1 MQVQMTDGTFVEAIP
16 MEGTILVNIGLL
28 LENWTNGRLRA
39 TRHRVIRPT
48 PEQRMSLVLFVHP
61 DENVL
66 VKPLGNMT
74 DENKPAIYE
83 AVEAQKFSHKLLED
97 IR

>member
-1 MQVQMTDGTFVEAIP
+1 MEGTYIEAVP

-48 PEQRMSLVLFVHP
+48 AEERMSLVLFVLP
-61 DENVL
+61 DKHVIVE
-66 VKPLGNMT
+66 PLGETT
-74 DENKPAIYE
+74 DENAIASYD
-83 AVEAQKFSHKLLED
+83 AVEARKFTHKLLSD
-97 IR
+97 IL

>member
-1 MQVQMTDGTFVEAIP
+1 
-16 MEGTILVNIGLL
+16 MEGTVLVNIGLL

-48 PEQRMSLVLFVHP
+48 AEERMSLVLFVHP
-61 DENVL
+61 DENVV
-66 VKPLGNMT
+66 VKPLGDMT
-74 DENKPAIYE
+74 DENDSANYD
-83 AVEAQKFSHKLLED
+83 AVEAQKFSHRLLAE

>member
-1 MQVQMTDGTFVEAIP
+1 MTDGTFVDAIP

-48 PEQRMSLVLFVHP
+48 PEQRMSVVLFVHP
-61 DENVL
+61 DENVV
-66 VKPLGNMT
+66 VKPLDDMTSGN
-74 DENKPAIYE
+74 DANYN
-83 AVEAQKFSHKLLED
+83 AVEAQKFSFKLLEE